1 MPIRFPHRSRTSR
14 SGPRPSG
21 PFRSPVPARRRR
33 VGVAL
38 ALGATAV
45 AGPLPAA
52 AQTQPPVVAVDEIRP
67 VELDAAGVN
76 RPVELAVSGDGRRL
90 YVVDASDR
98 SRAVVTGPA
107 GQPQSTVALPPAP
120 GTDEVAFD
128 PAAGTLA
135 PVADDG
141 KRLTVG
147 SRSVDRAKLGVERVA
162 GVAVDAATGEL
173 YVGDAA
179 RKRVVV
185 ADAAGSVKRVL
196 DLSGVLNGNLTDLAV
211 APSGDQTDPAAT
223 TSLYVLD
230 QQGVVAPA
238 QLRELTTGGAATVA
252 AAAAAAPNAT
262 ATLVRTIA
270 GSSLSPISPDTSGVS
285 WMPTT
290 GRLLIADS
298 EIDEYGYYSGVN
310 LWQLTTAGAV
320 GDTGT
325 TLAWSHEP
333 TGVSVDPVG
342 NRAFTTDDDTQRVN
356 EIDLGA
362 DRRPGTAD
370 DVLVRFFSTAA
381 YGNTDPEDVAYDS
394 NRGWLRIS
402 DGTNKEVYTVDPG
415 ANGVFDGG
423 GDDVIT
429 HFDTGVAGVADP
441 EGIAY
446 DSTDDTLTMIDY
458 HDTTAVQFSID
469 GTALRQID
477 LSATAGVHTASGTWA
492 PGSGSARSL
501 WVTDRG
507 IDGSSPVDGKL
518 YELSV
523 PPLSPAA
530 PDVAAPARLA
540 FGSVTVGQQG
550 TRSVTIANMGSA
562 PLSVSGVSLSGPDQA
577 RFAVVA
583 GGGSF
588 TVAPGGARTIE
599 LRFSPT
605 AEGSASASLT
615 VASDDPDEP
624 TATVAL
630 SGFGTAGSTGSISV
644 GGIWQ
649 GGSSSSST
657 VATSSPVSV
666 ASGRLY
672 AAYVS
677 SKGFVPVSG
686 VSGLGGTWTPVGAR
700 CGGRNQTG
708 VSVFVTT
715 NASSS
720 GAVTATFGSTP
731 STAVLAVVE
740 YTGVDLASPVGAV
753 VGANTNGLGGGCS
766 GGVDSSS
773 YSVPVTT
780 AASSSLVTGAVATRN
795 RTNTAGPGL
804 NEALDIFEGSGST
817 RSGVAVETRP
827 VSGPSTVSVS
837 GTLSGVADWA
847 VLAVELRAAG
857 STGGGGGGGGGGTD
871 PVTTGA
877 TWQGSS
883 TGSASVA
890 TSSPV
895 SVASG
900 RLYVAYVSSKGFVPV
915 SGVSGLGGTWAPV
928 GARCGGRNQT
938 GVSVFVSA
946 NATSSGVVTATLGS
960 TPSTAVLAVIEY
972 SGVDL
977 SAPVGA
983 VVTANSNG
991 VGGGCAG
998 GVDTASY
1005 SAPLTTGASSSLVT
1019 GAVATRTRTHTPGAG
1034 WAERV
1039 ELNVGTASSG
1049 AGVAVEDRTVASPSA
1064 VTVSGT
1070 LSASADWAVVA
1081 LELRHG

>member
-1 MPIRFPHRSRTSR
+1 MASR
-14 SGPRPSG
+14 S
-21 PFRSPVPARRRR
+21 PFRSRPFPSRPFPPRWARPHPARRRW
-33 VGVAL
+33 VAGLALAVAAASGVA
-38 ALGATAV
+38 A
-45 AGPLPAA
+45 PLPAA
-52 AQTQPPVVAVDEIRP
+52 AQGEPPVVAVDEIRP

-90 YVVDASDR
+90 YVIDASDR
-98 SRAVVTGPA
+98 TRAVVTGPA
-107 GQPQSTVALPPAP
+107 GQPQSTVALPEALRT
-120 GTDEVAFD
+120 GELAYD
-128 PAAGTLA
+128 PWVGALA
-135 PVADDG
+135 PVIDDG
-141 KRLTVG
+141 SRLTVG
-147 SRSVDRAKLGVERVA
+147 SRSIDRAELGVERVA
-162 GVAVDAATGEL
+162 GVAVDAKTGEV

-179 RKRVVV
+179 RQQVLVL
-185 ADAAGSVKRVL
+185 DTSGSVARVL
-196 DLSGVLNGNLTDLAV
+196 DLSGVLDGNLTDLAV
-211 APSGDQTDPAAT
+211 APSGDQTDGAAV

-230 QQGVVAPA
+230 QQGAVAPA
-238 QLRELTTGGAATVA
+238 LLRELTTGGAATVTSA
-252 AAAAAAPNAT
+252 ATAAAPDAT

-270 GSSLSPISPDTSGVS
+270 GSSLAPVSPDTSGVS

-290 GRLLIADS
+290 GRLLMADS
-298 EIDEYGYYSGVN
+298 EIDEYNYYGGVN
-310 LWQLTTAGAV
+310 LWQLTTTGGV
-320 GDTGT
+320 TDTGT

-394 NRGWLRIS
+394 NRGWLRIA
-402 DGTNKEVYTVDPG
+402 DGTNREVYTVNPG

-429 HFDTGVAGVADP
+429 HFDTGGAGVADP

-446 DSTDDTLTMIDY
+446 DGTDDTVTMIDY

-477 LSATAGVHTASGTWA
+477 LSASGGIHAAGGTWA
-492 PGSGSARSL
+492 PGSGGAARSL

-507 IDGSSPVDGKL
+507 SDGSSPVDGKL

-523 PPLSPAA
+523 PPLGPLA
-530 PDVAAPARLA
+530 PDVTAPASLA
-540 FGSVTVGQQG
+540 FGPVTVGQQG
-550 TRSVTIANMGSA
+550 NATATIANMGAA

-577 RFAVVA
+577 RFTIVA

-588 TVAPGGARTIE
+588 TVAPGGAHSVD

-615 VASDDPDEP
+615 VASNDPDEP
-624 TATVAL
+624 ASTVAL
-630 SGFGTAGSTGSISV
+630 TGSGSSSAAGPISV

-649 GGSSSSST
+649 GGSSASPS
-657 VATSSPVSV
+657 VATSSSVSV
-666 ASGRLY
+666 SSGRLY
-672 AAYVS
+672 VAYVS

-686 VSGLGGTWTPVGAR
+686 VSGLGGTWSSVGWR

-708 VSVFVTT
+708 VSVFVTA

-720 GAVTATFGSTP
+720 GPVTVSFGSVP

-740 YTGVDLASPVGAV
+740 YSGVDLSSPIGAV
-753 VGANTNGLGGGCS
+753 VGANTNGVGGGCA
-766 GGVDSSS
+766 GGVDSAS

-780 AASSSLVTGAVATRN
+780 VASSSLVTGAVATRN

-804 NEALDIFEGSGST
+804 NEALDIFQGSGSS

-827 VSGPSTVSVS
+827 VSGPATVNVS
-837 GTLSGVADWA
+837 GSLSGTADWA

-857 STGGGGGGGGGGTD
+857 STGGGGTGSG
-871 PVTTGA
+871 PVTAGG
-877 TWQGSS
+877 TWQGSATS
-883 TGSASVA
+883 SPSVA
-890 TSSPV
+890 TSSSV
-895 SVASG
+895 SVSSG

-915 SGVSGLGGTWAPV
+915 SGVSGLGGTWSSV
-928 GARCGGRNQT
+928 GWRCGGRNQT
-938 GVSVFVSA
+938 GVSVFVTA
-946 NATSSGVVTATLGS
+946 NASSSGPVTVSFGS
-960 TPSTAVLAVIEY
+960 VPSTAVLAVVEY

-977 SAPVGA
+977 SSPIGA
-983 VVTANSNG
+983 VVGANTNG

-998 GVDTASY
+998 GVDSASY
-1005 SAPLTTGASSSLVT
+1005 SVPVTTVASSSLVT
-1019 GAVATRTRTHTPGAG
+1019 GAVAIRTRTHLPGAG

-1039 ELNVGTASSG
+1039 ELTAGSSSSG
-1049 AGVAVEDRTVASPSA
+1049 AGVAVEDRAVGSPSA
-1064 VTVSGT
+1064 ITVAGS
-1070 LSASADWAVVA
+1070 LSANTDWAVVA